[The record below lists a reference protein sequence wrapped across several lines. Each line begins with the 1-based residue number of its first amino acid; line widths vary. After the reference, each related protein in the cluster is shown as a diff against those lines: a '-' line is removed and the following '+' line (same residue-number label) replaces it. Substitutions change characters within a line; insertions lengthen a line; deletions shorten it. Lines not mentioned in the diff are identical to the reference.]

1 MEPDPSLL
9 HCIPIHESP
18 MANFSFAVSMIC
30 MALVATIGLGSCCAR
45 NVLSISIRHPLIV
58 ATQCL
63 CGGMTILLQAFATDV
78 LPVDKRYRGW
88 ASCVATVT
96 LTYGLGF
103 ASWGMTTAA
112 WLVQHPARVRAIGA
126 KSATA
131 ILFIP
136 SAALFLWAVGASV
149 VGFEN
154 SGCANSPC
162 ILSTKARVALLV
174 IVVLMLCVFLATSFA
189 PATHH
194 LFSVSKCVWSSLLA
208 SIVVICVLA
217 AIISSTDTSVA
228 NEVAYNLATCV
239 MITWY
244 AIAEMG
250 VALTK
255 VVFRRAVYTD
265 LWMAELL
272 LHDTTNRRKARARIP
287 TLVFR
292 PTGHEVTFAGEPPLF
307 VGKPKLETSER
318 DVLVNCVVDDF
329 QERATQPPSL
339 EKLKRAMDT
348 REGMYT
354 ALGFKDVAED
364 FIRALLIHST
374 RREMMACMP
383 NCVRFVF
390 EIIRW
395 DCTPWTSN
403 TARAVAANDILS
415 RYAVAGILNEVPCSA
430 ADHVIRESRKQNG
443 NGACSRADRLMFPLN
458 VSSYQALRNISD
470 AIVAETTRFRI
481 QDEYTAEEVAPVAT
495 RNQMIFRVMVDS
507 CVSDMI
513 EAVAMKT
520 EAVAASTIF
529 PFTEGGD
536 DDSKPWER
544 KPAHSLSFGKQRAT
558 PVVSRWPYEP
568 ELFDN
573 LVSVVVD
580 YLFNCAW
587 RQVLSKTQR
596 EAFAERIFNV
606 TSHLNRVLNH

>member
-1 MEPDPSLL
+1 
-9 HCIPIHESP
+9 
-18 MANFSFAVSMIC
+18 
-30 MALVATIGLGSCCAR
+30 
-45 NVLSISIRHPLIV
+45 
-58 ATQCL
+58 
-63 CGGMTILLQAFATDV
+63 
-78 LPVDKRYRGW
+78 
-88 ASCVATVT
+88 
-96 LTYGLGF
+96 
-103 ASWGMTTAA
+103 
-112 WLVQHPARVRAIGA
+112 
-126 KSATA
+126 
-131 ILFIP
+131 
-136 SAALFLWAVGASV
+136 
-149 VGFEN
+149 
-154 SGCANSPC
+154 
-162 ILSTKARVALLV
+162 
-174 IVVLMLCVFLATSFA
+174 
-189 PATHH
+189 
-194 LFSVSKCVWSSLLA
+194 
-208 SIVVICVLA
+208 
-217 AIISSTDTSVA
+217 
-228 NEVAYNLATCV
+228 
-239 MITWY
+239 
-244 AIAEMG
+244 
-250 VALTK
+250 
-255 VVFRRAVYTD
+255 
-265 LWMAELL
+265 
-272 LHDTTNRRKARARIP
+272 
-287 TLVFR
+287 
-292 PTGHEVTFAGEPPLF
+292 
-307 VGKPKLETSER
+307 
-318 DVLVNCVVDDF
+318 
-329 QERATQPPSL
+329 
-339 EKLKRAMDT
+339 
-348 REGMYT
+348 
-354 ALGFKDVAED
+354 
-364 FIRALLIHST
+364 
-374 RREMMACMP
+374 
-383 NCVRFVF
+383 VF